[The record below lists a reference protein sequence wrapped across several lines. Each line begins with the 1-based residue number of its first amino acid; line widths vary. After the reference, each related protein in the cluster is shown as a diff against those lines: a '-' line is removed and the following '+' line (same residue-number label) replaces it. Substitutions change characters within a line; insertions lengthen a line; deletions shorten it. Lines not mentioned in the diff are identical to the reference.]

1 MRLLSWWPGPRGE
14 GFVAAQVVLLAL
26 IAIGPRG
33 GHALR
38 AWPAPIA
45 AAATL
50 AGAALMLAG
59 GGLLIASLARLGAN
73 LTPLPYPKAGSVLVR
88 TGPYRLVR
96 HPIYAAVLALAF
108 GWALWVHGPLALLYA
123 SALLVLLDRK
133 ATREE
138 RWLCEKFPEY
148 SAYQRRVGK
157 LVPFIR

>member
-1 MRLLSWWPGPRGE
+1 VKGLPGWPGPRGE

-26 IAIGPRG
+26 IAFGPRG
-33 GHALR
+33 SRTPAL
-38 AWPAPIA
+38 PGPVA

-50 AGAALMLAG
+50 AGAALMAAG
-59 GGLLIASLARLGAN
+59 GVLLVASLIRLGPN

-108 GWALWVHGPLALLYA
+108 GWALWVHGAWALLYA
-123 SALLVLLDRK
+123 FALLALLDRK

-148 SAYQRRVGK
+148 PAYQRRVGK